1 MRGRRLADGFSL
13 LWMASSADVQGMG
26 QRERF
31 VIFLVG
37 ALLGV
42 MLLLGGKSC
51 GSEKKQQMRQ
61 VRSALSMA
69 PMMYDYAV
77 MKKGFYGKYVLFERV
92 DAGAA
97 GAHVRTVV
105 TGGTR
110 RYAPEGRELP
120 EEHIYIKETY
130 PAGVA
135 LTEVGPVEVYE
146 FTYADRIAV
155 TLRPGHLAA
164 EVALQ
169 SGDVAAVWP
178 GHEEL
183 LIRLDAWRKLPGGA
197 PWGKLESL
205 VRELNGHPALASAH
219 LVRIDWLA
227 EADLIRANSPK

>member
-1 MRGRRLADGFSL
+1 
-13 LWMASSADVQGMG
+13 MG

-77 MKKGFYGKYVLFERV
+77 MKKGFYGRYVLFEQV
-92 DAGAA
+92 AETKGGAK
-97 GAHVRTVV
+97 VRTLV

-110 RYAPEGRELP
+110 RYTPEGRELP

-135 LTEVGPVEVYE
+135 LAEAGPVEAYE
-146 FTYADRIAV
+146 FSYADRIAV
-155 TLRPGHLAA
+155 TPKPGHQAA
-164 EVALQ
+164 EISLQ
-169 SGDVAAVWP
+169 SGDVAAAWP
-178 GHEEL
+178 GHEEV

-197 PWGKLESL
+197 PWAKLEEL
-205 VRELNGHPALASAH
+205 VRELNGHPAVASAH
-219 LVRIDWLA
+219 LVRIDWVA
-227 EADLIRANSPK
+227 EADLICANSPK

>member
-1 MRGRRLADGFSL
+1 
-13 LWMASSADVQGMG
+13 MG

-61 VRSALSMA
+61 VRSDLSMA

-77 MKKGFYGKYVLFERV
+77 MKKGFYGRYVLFEQV
-92 DAGAA
+92 AETKGGAK
-97 GAHVRTVV
+97 VRTLV

-110 RYAPEGRELP
+110 RYTPEGRELP

-135 LTEVGPVEVYE
+135 LAEAGPVEAYE
-146 FTYADRIAV
+146 FSYADRIAV
-155 TLRPGHLAA
+155 TLKPGHQAA
-164 EVALQ
+164 EISLQ
-169 SGDVAAVWP
+169 SGDVAAAWP
-178 GHEEL
+178 GHEEV

-197 PWGKLESL
+197 PWAKLEEL
-205 VRELNGHPALASAH
+205 VRELNGHPAVASAH
-219 LVRIDWLA
+219 LVRIDWVA